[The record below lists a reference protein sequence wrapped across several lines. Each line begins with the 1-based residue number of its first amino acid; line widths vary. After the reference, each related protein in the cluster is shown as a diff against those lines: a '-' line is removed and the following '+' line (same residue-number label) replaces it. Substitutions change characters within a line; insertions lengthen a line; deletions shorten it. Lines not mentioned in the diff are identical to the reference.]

1 MLFQEESFL
10 LIFLPIFLFVFFVLK
25 KTKRKNLVI
34 WITASSIVFY
44 SIYNLGNVPVILF
57 SIICNFIFGLL
68 IKNNSSNGSLFLKLG
83 ILFNIIYL
91 AFFKYLDFIIKNIN
105 SISSTE
111 YNALNIELPLAIS
124 FFTFQQIAYLVDLKK
139 GLIKVTSLK
148 KYLAFVLFF
157 PQLIA
162 GPIVRFQQIIDQL
175 NEEYLSKIRI
185 NYFQNGFCLFSLGL
199 FKKHFIADGICPITD
214 SLFVITDLGKIPSF
228 AESWIGMTAFGLQ
241 IYFDFSAYSDMALG
255 LALMI
260 GINLPANFNSPYQA
274 TNIIDF
280 WRKWHITLS
289 QFLRDYIYIPLG
301 GNRLGVPRSIFNSF
315 LVMAIGGLWHG
326 ASWTFLCWGVF
337 HGLIIGITHI
347 AKSILKGKTSSLN
360 RLVHYLLFNRYNL
373 FIIITLS
380 WVLFRSENFNQAKII
395 YESMLGMNG
404 FDIGRSME
412 QITFGSQIRHQGF
425 LPNQELDIT
434 LIPFI
439 PVLLSIVW
447 FVPNSNIFIYK
458 DKYLERISTA
468 KLIVCLVMFFL
479 SVKLALENTSYEFI
493 YFKF

>member
-1 MLFQEESFL
+1 
-10 LIFLPIFLFVFFVLK
+10 
-25 KTKRKNLVI
+25 
-34 WITASSIVFY
+34 
-44 SIYNLGNVPVILF
+44 
-57 SIICNFIFGLL
+57 
-68 IKNNSSNGSLFLKLG
+68 
-83 ILFNIIYL
+83 
-91 AFFKYLDFIIKNIN
+91 
-105 SISSTE
+105 
-111 YNALNIELPLAIS
+111 
-124 FFTFQQIAYLVDLKK
+124 
-139 GLIKVTSLK
+139 
-148 KYLAFVLFF
+148 
-157 PQLIA
+157 
-162 GPIVRFQQIIDQL
+162 
-175 NEEYLSKIRI
+175 
-185 NYFQNGFCLFSLGL
+185 
-199 FKKHFIADGICPITD
+199 
-214 SLFVITDLGKIPSF
+214 
-228 AESWIGMTAFGLQ
+228 
-241 IYFDFSAYSDMALG
+241 
-255 LALMI
+255 MI

-289 QFLRDYIYIPLG
+289 QFLRDYLYIPLG

-326 ASWTFLCWGVF
+326 ASWTFICWGFF

-347 AKSILKGKTSSLN
+347 AKSILKGKTSTLN

-395 YESMLGMNG
+395 YESMLGLNG
-404 FDIGRSME
+404 FDLSRSME
-412 QITFGSQIRHQGF
+412 QITFGSHIRHQGF

-447 FVPNSNIFIYK
+447 FLPNSNIFIHE
-458 DKYLERISTA
+458 DKYSERISTA
-468 KLIVCLVMFFL
+468 KLIACLIMFFL

>member
-25 KTKRKNLVI
+25 KMKRKNLVI
-34 WITASSIVFY
+34 WITAASIVFY
-44 SIYNLGNVPVILF
+44 SIYNLGNVPIILF

-68 IKNNSSNGSLFLKLG
+68 IKNNSSSGSLFLKLG

-111 YNALNIELPLAIS
+111 YNSLNIELPLAIS

-241 IYFDFSAYSDMALG
+241 IYFDFSAYSDMAIG
-255 LALMI
+255 LSKMI
-260 GINLPANFNSPYQA
+260 GIRLPVNFNSPYKS
-274 TNIIDF
+274 TNIIEF
-280 WRKWHITLS
+280 WRRWHITLS
-289 QFLRDYIYIPLG
+289 QFLKDYLYIPLG
-301 GNRLGVPRSIFNSF
+301 GNRNGIFKKYQNI
-315 LVMAIGGLWHG
+315 LIVMVLAGLWHG
-326 ASWTFLCWGVF
+326 ANWTFVLWGF
-337 HGLIIGITHI
+337 IHGFLLLINHYWNEKKIFKLNKFISHWLTFLFVMIAWVPFRSSSIEATINVYKGMFGNFGFILPEHYYALFPHTFSQYLIDIGIKFS
-347 AKSILKGKTSSLN
+347 ALNGFGGK
-360 RLVHYLLFNRYNL
+360 
-373 FIIITLS
+373 
-380 WVLFRSENFNQAKII
+380 NQN
-395 YESMLGMNG
+395 EMNG
-404 FDIGRSME
+404 
-412 QITFGSQIRHQGF
+412 
-425 LPNQELDIT
+425 
-434 LIPFI
+434 
-439 PVLLSIVW
+439 
-447 FVPNSNIFIYK
+447 
-458 DKYLERISTA
+458 RI
-468 KLIVCLVMFFL
+468 I
-479 SVKLALENTSYEFI
+479 N
-493 YFKF
+493 